1 MTQLVC
7 GVGTMS
13 TPTQHDDP
21 DGPSKYAPPRVRE
34 LIKSTQSFNERGS
47 VIASDGQAEEFVNA
61 PIRNHDD
68 LATSPPSYMPELSI
82 ATHLQSFENSP
93 SDPRNEELSQGDL
106 GLDALI
112 GGIKAERISLE
123 RSRTRTV
130 PIENLRPNPRNPR
143 RKQLND
149 DLDELAASI
158 RERGILQPI
167 IARRILD
174 VANGYEIIAGER
186 RWRAAQRAGLH
197 EIPVILHDVD
207 DVESLELAIIENV
220 QRIDLSPLEQ
230 ASAYQAL
237 VDQYGYTQEE
247 VARIIGKSRSCVANM
262 LRLLQLSDK
271 VKGLIQSGVLTAS
284 HARMLVGLP
293 NAEQVAAEIVAQQL
307 NVRQVEARAQESA
320 GQAGKN
326 AKRGLRRQNNS
337 PLAALQKRLSDLFG
351 LSVAIDHR
359 GQHGVLRIRYTR
371 LEQLENLA
379 KQIEALRKE
388 NRASSEL

>member
-1 MTQLVC
+1 
-7 GVGTMS
+7 
-13 TPTQHDDP
+13 
-21 DGPSKYAPPRVRE
+21 
-34 LIKSTQSFNERGS
+34 
-47 VIASDGQAEEFVNA
+47 
-61 PIRNHDD
+61 
-68 LATSPPSYMPELSI
+68 LSI